1 MYPPTENTPKKLSL
15 SLLQEKYSNIFFQ
28 DSAIYTE
35 QRKMENE
42 EENEVNNF
50 LRWAAK
56 LGITDSPLNLNNPF
70 DHFSCLGHS
79 LCVSHFPN
87 AGG

>member
-1 MYPPTENTPKKLSL
+1 
-15 SLLQEKYSNIFFQ
+15 
-28 DSAIYTE
+28 
-35 QRKMENE
+35 MENE
-42 EENEVNNF
+42 EENNF

-70 DHFSCLGHS
+70 HHSSCLAHS